1 VAEMTSAEKAQET
14 AHKAL
19 YAAIG
24 APARATKVVGDKW
37 ADATTRF
44 TGRRDKAIKDLRAE
58 FDAWVEEGEAL
69 VDRLQDRNMVEDIT
83 SRANVDQFQ
92 EQVGKLRHQLEDMLE
107 TWRANFLPERA
118 DAVKTA
124 EKVEVVAKSAK
135 KAAQPKAGDDLTAID
150 GIGPAF
156 ADRLNAAKI
165 TTWRGVTERSAAEIA
180 EIAGTSEVRAAEWI
194 AEAAQMAK
202 KAPAKASAAK

>member
-1 VAEMTSAEKAQET
+1 MKSAERAQEA

-37 ADATTRF
+37 ADASTRF
-44 TGRRDKAIKDLRAE
+44 TGRRDKAIKDIRAE
-58 FDAWVEEGEAL
+58 FDAWVAEGEAL

-118 DAVKTA
+118 DAVKVA

-135 KAAQPKAGDDLTAID
+135 KAAQPKADDLTAID

-202 KAPAKASAAK
+202 KAPAKASAAKK